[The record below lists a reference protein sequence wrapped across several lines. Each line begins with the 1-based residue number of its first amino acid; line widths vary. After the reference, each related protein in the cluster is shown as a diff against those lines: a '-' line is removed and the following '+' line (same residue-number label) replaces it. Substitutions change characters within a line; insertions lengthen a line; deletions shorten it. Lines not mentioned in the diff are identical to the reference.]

1 MGGDMITWITWW
13 AIIAT
18 VLTGGFGYLF
28 IDQIKRTAGYKK
40 QLDEQRRKYL
50 REIGDLKAEVKRREH
65 IIHAMEEVNREAA
78 KKKRDIRSSPD
89 PARAATRSMRDIA
102 GGGDRDGSSAG
113 D

>member
-1 MGGDMITWITWW
+1 MIIW

-18 VLTGGFGYLF
+18 VLAGGFGYLF

-50 REIGDLKAEVKRREH
+50 REISDLKAEVKRREH
-65 IIHAMEEVNREAA
+65 IIHAMEEVNRETAQ
-78 KKKRDIRSSPD
+78 KKRDIRSSD
-89 PARAATRSMRDIA
+89 NPARAATDAMRKLA
-102 GGGDRDGSSAG
+102 GGSDRDSSSAG